1 MDFTHS
7 NDFELILTKISNY
20 FFRLPSKHSDKNA
33 STKKTS
39 TKQEIEAPIPIAT
52 RTNPMNSLEKLKRVD
67 SSFQREPDTSTIS
80 LPNTRST
87 PKQATET
94 IRARITSITPELV
107 TEKRAK
113 FLSGISS
120 ISPHSHGEQKSS
132 DAWSELKTVGEV
144 NHNNVTFNKLNIG
157 EESIKS
163 GVSGK
168 LDIEDN
174 GEKILVEP
182 VTTTTTERSTIDEHE
197 TQLQKQKFGLNSS
210 RIDEH
215 VQQDNSLTSMQS
227 TSYRPSLSIGT
238 KATISQQGG
247 RIATIHQNVNG
258 SIEQAK
264 NRLNLE
270 TTTHL
275 VKATPMATTK
285 IRSDEET
292 TDKTT
297 EKDIPWTTEEE
308 AMFTTTTDEI
318 NETTIGDQTTVTT
331 IVAVKP
337 TKAKISEK
345 IVSATDPA
353 TESPGTTENVEM
365 STITPSIEIAT
376 EMANQENITSTDS
389 VMKNINSTTI
399 AVSSSTVALLPS
411 DTESST
417 VVDVIKPTKP
427 IVTKPTEKIVTKL
440 IDNEKLNQ
448 RTVSITST
456 QKNEQKTTLSSV
468 VQTTETKRV
477 ETDVKEG
484 AHGEEEKITPDS
496 ASAITTTTTMNTNAL
511 KGALSTQSTPIVNDP
526 DEPTDINAMIAIGI
540 SIVAVVTL
548 ILLVGFLFV
557 MRKRQKQLTYG
568 QRCRPIGLDAYSLD
582 NVSVYN
588 SVRRKNAMRTSKRAF
603 GNAAFDDPALK
614 NNPLNIAQL
623 ATFSQKRVSINE
635 EFRDIPLVTARIEE
649 VPIGCEDKNR

>member
-1 MDFTHS
+1 M
-7 NDFELILTKISNY
+7 
-20 FFRLPSKHSDKNA
+20 PSKHSDKNA
-33 STKKTS
+33 PTKKTS

-67 SSFQREPDTSTIS
+67 SSFQRDLDTSTIS
-80 LPNTRST
+80 LANTRST

-144 NHNNVTFNKLNIG
+144 NHNNVTFNKLN
-157 EESIKS
+157 ESIKS

-168 LDIEDN
+168 LDIEDS
-174 GEKILVEP
+174 GEKILVEA

-215 VQQDNSLTSMQS
+215 VQQDNSLTLMQS

-258 SIEQAK
+258 SVEQAK

-275 VKATPMATTK
+275 VKAIPMATTE
-285 IRSDEET
+285 IRFDEEA

-297 EKDIPWTTEEE
+297 EKDISWTTEEE
-308 AMFTTTTDEI
+308 AVFTTTTDEI
-318 NETTIGDQTTVTT
+318 NETTIDDQTTVTT
-331 IVAVKP
+331 IVGVEP
-337 TKAKISEK
+337 TKSKISEK
-345 IVSATDPA
+345 IISATDSA

-365 STITPSIEIAT
+365 TTIIPSIEIAT
-376 EMANQENITSTDS
+376 EMAKQENITSTDS
-389 VMKNINSTTI
+389 VIKNTNSTTV
-399 AVSSSTVALLPS
+399 AVSSSTVASLPS

-417 VVDVIKPTKP
+417 VVDVIKPTKS
-427 IVTKPTEKIVTKL
+427 IVTKATEKIVTKL

-448 RTVSITST
+448 RIVSITST
-456 QKNEQKTTLSSV
+456 QRNEQKTTLSSV
-468 VQTTETKRV
+468 VQTTEAKGV
-477 ETDVKEG
+477 ETDAKEG
-484 AHGEEEKITPDS
+484 VQEEEEKITPDS
-496 ASAITTTTTMNTNAL
+496 ASAITTTTTMNANAV
-511 KGALSTQSTPIVNDP
+511 KGALPTQSTPIVNDP

-635 EFRDIPLVTARIEE
+635 EFRDIPMVTARIEE